1 MKKYNAYYSRF
12 HPFIVSL
19 TGAVPEDSFGAIK
32 EITREAERVTRPRLE
47 WKKHRWAVE
56 IVQRVA
62 IATVKAAAWEATRRP
77 SERLP
82 GLRCGARLGS
92 ATETAACAAA

>member
-1 MKKYNAYYSRF
+1 MHVSVAAQIRAIENEKKIRYNAYYSRF

-47 WKKHRWAVE
+47 
-56 IVQRVA
+56 
-62 IATVKAAAWEATRRP
+62 
-77 SERLP
+77 
-82 GLRCGARLGS
+82 
-92 ATETAACAAA
+92 